1 MYYHSSTA
9 FLCVCMSVCIIQSSL
24 SLCSSWIVACQT
36 PLSMEFSRQE
46 YWSGLPIPS
55 PGNLPNAGM
64 GHGPY
69 TEGRFFTIWTTRK
82 ALPFTS
88 ASTKKKSLSWSLY
101 FIIVLVLFTVFFHRL
116 SDCLL
121 YRCIFSVTW
130 NLFHFSWAHQFSAL
144 IKTIVSL
151 YLYLFYSFVLFFFSW
166 SFWMFYLAC
175 VCCPYHIIKFSQ
187 TLNLELSFDLAYEG
201 SFFSYSPSS
210 YNILPYC

>member
-9 FLCVCMSVCIIQSSL
+9 FLCVCVSVCIIQSSL

-151 YLYLFYSFVLFFFSW
+151 YLYLFYSFVLFCFLGVSECSIWLVFVA
-166 SFWMFYLAC
+166 L
-175 VCCPYHIIKFSQ
+175 I
-187 TLNLELSFDLAYEG
+187 T
-201 SFFSYSPSS
+201 
-210 YNILPYC
+210 